1 MAGLGDLRGMDSL
14 GRARAGTWTA
24 FGVTGVVT
32 ATYASRIPAV
42 QDRLGLTPAG
52 LAVAVLAIEGGA
64 VLGLPLGG
72 AVVTRRGSRRSLRL
86 AFSVYVPGLLAVAL
100 APTLALLAVALLVWA
115 AANSVADV
123 ALNAQGVELERRYGR
138 PVLSSLH
145 AGQSVGLLG
154 GALAATAAAGSG
166 LRLPVHVAVVATVCL
181 VAAFAATAPFVREAG
196 VDSPARLLARP
207 ERRLV
212 LIGSV
217 AFCAFLVDGAA
228 TNWIAVHLRDRHAAG
243 EGAAAAGYL
252 LFAAGLVVGRLCG
265 DRLTAHLTRARLVQ
279 ACGAMAAVGTAVAV
293 TAPGLTLA
301 VAGWALVGL
310 AVAPL
315 APVVLGA
322 APGAGRVPAPAA
334 VAAVSTL
341 GYLGSFSGP
350 PLVGVVAQH
359 ASLSGALG
367 LVVVAGVAATVLAGP
382 ALGGRGHYRGV
393 VPVVRR
399 RVLVSGRVQAV
410 FYQDTCRR
418 LAQRQGVAGWVRNLP
433 DGRVEAAFEGAP
445 AAVAAMVRWAS
456 QGPEHAAVTRVEEH
470 EEPPEDLRSFEIR

>member
-1 MAGLGDLRGMDSL
+1 MDSL

-24 FGVTGVVT
+24 FGVTGIVT

-72 AVVTRRGSRRSLRL
+72 AVVTRHGSRRSLRL
-86 AFSVYVPGLLAVAL
+86 AFAVYVPGVLAAAL
-100 APTLALLAVALLVWA
+100 APTLALLALALLVWA

-166 LRLPVHVAVVATVCL
+166 VRLPVHVAVVATVCL
-181 VAAFAATAPFVREAG
+181 VVAFVATVPFVREATAG
-196 VDSPARLLARP
+196 SARRVFARP

-212 LIGSV
+212 LLGGV

-228 TNWIAVHLRDRHAAG
+228 TNWIAVHLRDVHVAG
-243 EGAAAAGYL
+243 EGSAAAGYL

-265 DRLTAHLTRARLVQ
+265 DRMTRRLSRTRVVQ
-279 ACGAMAAVGTAVAV
+279 VCGVAAAAGTTLAVS
-293 TAPGLTLA
+293 APGLTLA
-301 VAGWALVGL
+301 MAGWTVVGL

-322 APGAGRVPAPAA
+322 APGAGGTPAPVA
-334 VAAVSTL
+334 VAAVTTL

-359 ASLSGALG
+359 GSLSGALG
-367 LVVVAGVAATVLAGP
+367 LVAVAGVAATLLAGP
-382 ALGGRGHYRGV
+382 ALRTRGRYRDV

-399 RVLVSGRVQAV
+399 RVLVSGRVQGV
-410 FYQDTCRR
+410 FYRDTCRR
-418 LAQRQGVAGWVRNLP
+418 IAQRHGVAGWVRNLR

-445 AAVAAMVRWAS
+445 SAVAAMVRWAGE
-456 QGPEHAAVTRVEEH
+456 GPEHAAVTHVEEH
-470 EEPPEDLRSFEIR
+470 EEPPEALTTFEIR